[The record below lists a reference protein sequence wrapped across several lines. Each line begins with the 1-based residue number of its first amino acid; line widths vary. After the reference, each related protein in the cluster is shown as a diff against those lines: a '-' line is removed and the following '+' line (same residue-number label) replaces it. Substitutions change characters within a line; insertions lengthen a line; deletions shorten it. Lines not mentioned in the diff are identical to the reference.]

1 MISYKRGDIVLVN
14 FNPQKKSEE
23 IGKTRPAIIISDSE
37 LNEILDLVSVVAL
50 TTNLIDDS
58 EPLRIRI
65 SKRENLTQ
73 ESDAMVEQLRSV
85 SKSRIGEKIASCTTG
100 ELEKIAF
107 GIKSMLSLYWQN
119 KQISTIIYKK
129 CDKVI
134 LELFDVVAIDKKIM
148 IESLKNSGVDF
159 EDSVIYTSANFA
171 NMDFMITRDK
181 RGFKKSKVT
190 TLSPEEFLIRA

>member
-14 FNPQKKSEE
+14 FNPQKKPEE

-107 GIKSMLSLYWQN
+107 GIKSMLSLY
-119 KQISTIIYKK
+119 
-129 CDKVI
+129 
-134 LELFDVVAIDKKIM
+134 
-148 IESLKNSGVDF
+148 
-159 EDSVIYTSANFA
+159 
-171 NMDFMITRDK
+171 
-181 RGFKKSKVT
+181 
-190 TLSPEEFLIRA
+190 